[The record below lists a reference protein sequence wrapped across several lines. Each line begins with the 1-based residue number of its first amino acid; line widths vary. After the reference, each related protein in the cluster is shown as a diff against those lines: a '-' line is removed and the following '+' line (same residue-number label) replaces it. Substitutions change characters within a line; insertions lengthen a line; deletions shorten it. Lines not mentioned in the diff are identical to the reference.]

1 MSRGVPSAIT
11 EQPHAPLFFHIRNH
25 HERIDDPKGT
35 EFASPEAAHEE
46 AVSAAIEIICSDAR
60 YSPRKRMYEI
70 VQGRWNRGHSQHW
83 SNNGHR
89 LQLGLPRERRGGS
102 KRRLALTH
110 YQTAITMRVLVLDD
124 EWLVAALTATI
135 LLHAGHDVVG
145 PASSAQEA
153 MQLAVAR
160 KPQLALLDID
170 LHGAGSGLDVAHLCS
185 ELGIPAVFV
194 SGSRVSPEE
203 RDGAAGSLSKPYLPN
218 DLLQAVE
225 YFRSDCHSSPPFS
238 LELFTPNN
246 LAHRGRPE

>member
-1 MSRGVPSAIT
+1 MPRY
-11 EQPHAPLFFHIRNH
+11 FFGIRNN
-25 HERIDDPKGT
+25 HERLDDPEGT
-35 EFASPEAAHEE
+35 ELASPEAAHEE

-70 VQGRWNRGHSQHW
+70 VPGRWNRGHSQHW

-135 LLHAGHDVVG
+135 LLDAGHDVVG

-170 LHGAGSGLDVAHLCS
+170 LHGAGSGLDVAHFCS
-185 ELGIPAVFV
+185 ELGIPAVFL
-194 SGSRVSPEE
+194 SGSKVRAEDRMGQPGCFLNLTFQTISYK
-203 RDGAAGSLSKPYLPN
+203 RSSTL
-218 DLLQAVE
+218 
-225 YFRSDCHSSPPFS
+225 RSDCHSIPPVS
-238 LELFTPNN
+238 LELFTNN
-246 LAHRGRPE
+246 VAH